1 MSKLEKLIA
10 EDAAIDKAEH
20 RLRVR
25 KRKFA
30 KKLKEHEGEIA
41 IVDGVIYQVYGR
53 DEPFIVRVGD
63 MPCQTLN

>member
-25 KRKFA
+25 KNKFL

-41 IVDGVIYQVYGR
+41 IVDGVIYQVHAI
-53 DEPFIVRVGD
+53 DKPFIVKVGD
-63 MPCQTLN
+63 VPCQTLN